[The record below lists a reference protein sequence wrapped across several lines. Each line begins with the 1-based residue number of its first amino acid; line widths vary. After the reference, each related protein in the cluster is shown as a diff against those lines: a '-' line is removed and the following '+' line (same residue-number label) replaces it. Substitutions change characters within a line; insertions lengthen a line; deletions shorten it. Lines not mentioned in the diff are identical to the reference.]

1 MKTVFGHFLEFGT
14 SNGLDIAYDDSA
26 KRFAA
31 FDDDKRSCIINEVCI
46 ISINYAKKSQK
57 WGFGP
62 FS

>member
-46 ISINYAKKSQK
+46 ISINYAKKSRK
-57 WGFGP
+57 
-62 FS
+62 